1 MKTYGKVT
9 GIVAAIAALAVSG
22 IALANHEEGH
32 DKGQGPGPKASVNV
46 TNTCTVVADDCMGC
60 RPDHILRVSTE
71 IVDAS
76 DDPPGAGA
84 APVDSKTVKG
94 LQRIEN
100 PDRGKKVI
108 WTYVGAVVPSDTIP
122 NPVDIHLCEMPTLSN
137 GAKALNAEVQVEV
150 GGRIFLGKCD
160 DDPSNNVYDPDTG
173 KLLEEYDESI
183 VLPVDE
189 NGDPIS
195 CDPR

>member
-1 MKTYGKVT
+1 MSPIHVR
-9 GIVAAIAALAVSG
+9 S
-22 IALANHEEGH
+22 
-32 DKGQGPGPKASVNV
+32 
-46 TNTCTVVADDCMGC
+46 
-60 RPDHILRVSTE
+60 
-71 IVDAS
+71 
-76 DDPPGAGA
+76 GA

-160 DDPSNNVYDPDTG
+160 DDPDTFCGLDENG
-173 KLLEEYDESI
+173 KKIICEEFDESI

-189 NGDPIS
+189 NGDPLS